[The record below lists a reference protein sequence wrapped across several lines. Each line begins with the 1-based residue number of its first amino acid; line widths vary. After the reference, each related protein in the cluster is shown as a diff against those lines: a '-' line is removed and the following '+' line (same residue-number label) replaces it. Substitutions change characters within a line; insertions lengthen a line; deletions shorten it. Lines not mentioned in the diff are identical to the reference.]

1 MGPCLW
7 GLLGTE
13 SQLVGAMGRPS
24 PSQQKEE
31 FSKGRSCAEMEP
43 TMPGGRG
50 PLCNSVGRGCRAT
63 QGGCGLEALVAGR
76 RRHWAGQSLRVFP
89 PGALGVLWSCRIP
102 L

>member
-24 PSQQKEE
+24 PSQQKE
-31 FSKGRSCAEMEP
+31 FSKGHSCAEMEP
-43 TMPGGRG
+43 AMPGGRG
-50 PLCNSVGRGCRAT
+50 AFCNSVGRGCRAT
-63 QGGCGLEALVAGR
+63 QRGCGLEAFVAGR
-76 RRHWAGQSLRVFP
+76 RRRWAGQSLLVSP
-89 PGALGVLWSCRIP
+89 PGALGVLWSRRSP